1 MGHEA
6 RERAWTEIERRIVS
20 GRLAG
25 GERVDEESLAGEL
38 DVRVGSVREAL
49 SALERDGFVRGVVDG
64 GYRVADLSEAEVREA
79 YPVAILLEGRALR
92 TTPRCPDVAVGR
104 LREINDAMAAAVGD
118 PMRAATS
125 DWEFHDELT
134 RHCANEQLLV
144 TLRPLKR
151 MLLRYEYAYMS
162 ADDFVDRSVGQH
174 REIADALEHGDVEG
188 AAQVVAA
195 NFRDSLPGILERIE
209 RASVARA

>member
-6 RERAWTEIERRIVS
+6 RDRAWTEIERRIVS
-20 GRLAG
+20 GRLRG
-25 GERVDEESLAGEL
+25 GDRVDEAALAGEL

-64 GYRVADLSEAEVREA
+64 GYEVADLSEAEVREA
-79 YPVAILLEGRALR
+79 YPVAILLEGLALR
-92 TTPRCPDVAVGR
+92 TTPRFPAEAVRR
-104 LREINDAMAAAVGD
+104 LREINDAMAAAVGH

-134 RHCANEQLLV
+134 RHCANEQLLG

-162 ADDFVDRSVGQH
+162 ADDFVDRSVAQH
-174 REIADALEHGDVEG
+174 REIADALERGDLE
-188 AAQVVAA
+188 AAALVVAA

-209 RASVARA
+209 RASAARA